1 MFLSIISGL
10 EEEVSSKVD
19 NFAHL
24 WPKKWD
30 PFFPSSTSQ
39 SKLDPLRNLAS
50 ASPPG
55 YTFTNGSVSPLQT
68 VSLATKP
75 PFHDQSTVSLL
86 KFDFLRRPARLGRW
100 RKQHPKTNISDT
112 RVGLY
117 KRELRWGG
125 LSVDGVL
132 AGVTAA
138 LPRRRAKTVG
148 SWRSYP
154 CSREQMRVMLRLD
167 KLPYTFWEA
176 ADREVEIAAGSLA
189 KWAHL
194 GIFSSCSSLG
204 WSGSVGYSADAS
216 REHRLSSPCA
226 QREVSADPQIGFSR
240 IVIIPGVII
249 IT

>member
-1 MFLSIISGL
+1 MLKYVRGLPLCWVLWCILGSFSWIPWEFLGKFHLLFWTFCLFVLVCKAKKKGISNLFLSIISGL

-55 YTFTNGSVSPLQT
+55 CTFTNGSVSPLQT

-100 RKQHPKTNISDT
+100 RKQPPKTNISDT

-117 KRELRWGG
+117 KRELHWGG
-125 LSVDGVL
+125 LSVDGVS
-132 AGVTAA
+132 AES
-138 LPRRRAKTVG
+138 P
-148 SWRSYP
+148 P
-154 CSREQMRVMLRLD
+154 
-167 KLPYTFWEA
+167 P
-176 ADREVEIAAGSLA
+176 SLA
-189 KWAHL
+189 DGRRPWAL
-194 GIFSSCSSLG
+194 EEAMLVAENRWEWCS
-204 WSGSVGYSADAS
+204 D
-216 REHRLSSPCA
+216 
-226 QREVSADPQIGFSR
+226 
-240 IVIIPGVII
+240 
-249 IT
+249 